1 MAYSFTGLFDS
12 YGTANELMKLI
23 FNLDSDEVFFPSV
36 RNISGAILIFSFTLY
51 PYVFLISRT
60 AFLNQSRDIFDI
72 SRTLGLSKSKP
83 F

>member
-60 AFLNQSRDIFDI
+60 AFLNQSRDILIFPE
-72 SRTLGLSKSKP
+72 LWVCQKVKP